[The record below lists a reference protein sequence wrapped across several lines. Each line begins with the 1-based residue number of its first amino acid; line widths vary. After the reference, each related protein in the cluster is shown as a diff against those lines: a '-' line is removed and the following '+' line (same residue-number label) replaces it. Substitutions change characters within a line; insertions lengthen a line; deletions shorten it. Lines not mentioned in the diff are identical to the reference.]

1 MLTKTPQEIC
11 RNPTNKNL
19 CKTTK
24 ILPTALAMMT
34 TSTTTISMTTTTMI
48 TTTITT
54 PKVYSIMIPTAT
66 IKKATTAGKGSTKT
80 TLTITTH
87 NRIFVIKQSIS
98 FEFTTKTF
106 KTKLVLL

>member
-24 ILPTALAMMT
+24 ILPTALTMMT

-66 IKKATTAGKGSTKT
+66 IKKVTTAQYDRSSSKGAK
-80 TLTITTH
+80 
-87 NRIFVIKQSIS
+87 KIS
-98 FEFTTKTF
+98 GLFQY
-106 KTKLVLL
+106 